1 MDPRFITKSNCKSFN
16 FLFKLSILHRNI
28 GNKLHLLQNLRNL
41 SYHPRG
47 FETLGQPSSSSSATS
62 SLLAARIPRIL
73 PFPRINSHLARAHEL
88 TLDRSVFRRD
98 RDSCN
103 DRILGTVS
111 KYLPLPSHSPPRSR
125 LSKCRTSRFRALAAH
140 NNNVVVAVK
149 EENPFSSILVFL
161 RHRCTLRR
169 SHDCFPSPCLSLV
182 LPVISPPHRHKKIYS
197 TGLTSNV
204 SNIFRR
210 DLNEEARGES

>member
-88 TLDRSVFRRD
+88 ALDRSVFRRD

-140 NNNVVVAVK
+140 NNNVVAVK
-149 EENPFSSILVFL
+149 EESPFSRF
-161 RHRCTLRR
+161 
-169 SHDCFPSPCLSLV
+169 
-182 LPVISPPHRHKKIYS
+182 
-197 TGLTSNV
+197 
-204 SNIFRR
+204 
-210 DLNEEARGES
+210 